1 LGISNS
7 FNSSALN
14 PKPETYT
21 PFELELIDQLLSLAL
36 REDLGDG
43 DHSSLACI
51 PSNTPQKARL
61 LVKEAG
67 IISGIDIARKVAA
80 AVDPSLKM
88 EVRIHDGASIQPGD
102 IAFYLEGP
110 AVSILSAERLMLN
123 IMQRMSGIA
132 THTHRL
138 VKRIEGTH
146 ARLLDTRKTGPGMRV
161 LEKRAVLHGGGFNH
175 RMGLY
180 DMIMIKDNHAD
191 YAGGVEHAIDR
202 VHAYLKDLGKP
213 LPIEVEARTLDE
225 VQRICSKG
233 GIQRIML
240 DNFSPNAIREAL
252 KIIQNRFETEASGG
266 IREHNLREYAETGVD
281 FISVGALTH
290 QVQSLDLSLKAC

>member
-1 LGISNS
+1 M
-7 FNSSALN
+7 N

-67 IISGIDIARKVAA
+67 IISGIDIAQKVAA

-88 EVRIHDGASIQPGD
+88 EVRIYDGTPIQPGD

-110 AVSILSAERLMLN
+110 AVSILSAERLILN